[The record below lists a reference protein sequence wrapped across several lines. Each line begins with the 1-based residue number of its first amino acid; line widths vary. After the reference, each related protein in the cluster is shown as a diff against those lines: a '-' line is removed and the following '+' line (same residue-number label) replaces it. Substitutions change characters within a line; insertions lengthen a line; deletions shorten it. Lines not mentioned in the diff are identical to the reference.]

1 MVLKPFIQLFKLI
14 LGISSKVLLL
24 LSASSKKILDEKNVD
39 PDPFKQ
45 FSLWF
50 NDAASSQM
58 PLPNAMVVATASENG
73 KPSARVMLL
82 KDFDERGFVFY
93 TNYTSRKGRELEHNP
108 SAALV
113 FYWPD
118 LVRQVRVE
126 GTLEKLSAEDS
137 DRYFQTR
144 PRSSQL
150 GAWASSQS
158 EDVGSRAELDRTYE
172 KLEREFS
179 GKQIPRPTHWGGY
192 RLKPTR
198 MEFWQGRIARL
209 HDRIVYELQPDG
221 RWKIKRLAP

>member
-1 MVLKPFIQLFKLI
+1 MLLTPLIRLFKLI

-45 FSLWF
+45 FFLWF

-93 TNYTSRKGRELEHNP
+93 TNYTSRKGRDLEHNP